1 MILNNYLLRFV
12 LRFLAIAILLT
23 SIGHGSVSAA
33 EKLVFADLNWNSA
46 QVHNRIAAFI
56 LKHGYGYEVD
66 FVPHTT
72 VSGILAVTRGSV
84 DINMEIW
91 VELQHEAFA
100 KALVAGKILNLG
112 ENYADAWQGWIVP
125 TYVIKGDTQRGI
137 KPRAP
142 GLKSV
147 HDLPKYWEVFKAP
160 EDPTKGR
167 YINGIPGTEYG
178 IIGER
183 KIEAYGLGNYY
194 NIFAHPEWGVDY
206 GLVEAYEKG
215 QPWFGYYWTPSWVM
229 GKLNMTVIEEPPFDQ
244 ALWADNFA
252 CSYPPTH
259 VNIVVHVSL
268 LERAPGVVAFLKKYK
283 TDIEIN
289 NKFLAQ
295 MVDNMGYADDKKVN
309 INRAAM
315 WFLKNYRSFW
325 TTWVAEDVAKK
336 VLKELK

>member
-1 MILNNYLLRFV
+1 MIQKNYLLKFV
-12 LRFLAIAILLT
+12 LCFLAIAILLIF
-23 SIGHGSVSAA
+23 IGQGSVSAA

-56 LKHGYGYEVD
+56 LKYGYGYEVEY
-66 FVPHTT
+66 VPHTT
-72 VSGILAVTRGSV
+72 VSGILAVTDGTV

-125 TYVIKGDTQRGI
+125 TYVIKGDLQRGI
-137 KPRAP
+137 KAKAP
-142 GLKSV
+142 GLKNV
-147 HDLPKYWEVFKAP
+147 HDLPKYWEVFKDP

-183 KIEAYGLGNYY
+183 KIEAYGLGKYY

-206 GLVEAYEKG
+206 GLLEAYEKG

-295 MVDNMGYADDKKVN
+295 MDDNMGYADDKKVN
-309 INRAAM
+309 INKAAM
-315 WFLKNYRSFW
+315 WFLKNYESLW
-325 TTWVAEDVAKK
+325 MTWLPEDVANK
-336 VLKELK
+336 VKAELK